1 VLLNVFLGIAAAG
14 AAYYLAAWWSASRE
28 LRRLSYIEI
37 RNAQIEEDLR
47 MERRSSRRQRI
58 EHRLANLGYEGD
70 WTPLLVGVALI
81 YLVIAVVLSFFGFGD
96 AIGAVLALPIAIV
109 GAVAALANTRRKR
122 YAKFEQQLLKV
133 LSSVAGH
140 LEAGDTPP
148 MAFQKAARLAENPMR
163 TELQTALATQLG
175 TETLSQTIGQLSTR
189 YPSRAMTLLVA
200 ALSIDDRVGA
210 QLSPALRQAQ
220 STLERQFEL
229 SAEATAEISQAR
241 GEFFAISG
249 VMATIGFALIAGSGG
264 TAREAYASFM
274 GIAVLA
280 LALANYGV
288 GVWRALRIFRRAAS
302 GR

>member
-1 VLLNVFLGIAAAG
+1 MLLNVLLGIAAGG
-14 AAYYLAAWWSASRE
+14 AAYYLAAWWAASRE
-28 LRRLSYIEI
+28 LRNLSYIEI
-37 RNAQIEEDLR
+37 RNAQMEEDLR
-47 MERRSSRRQRI
+47 IERQATRRQRV
-58 EHRLANLGYEGD
+58 EARLANLGYEGD
-70 WTPLLVGVALI
+70 WTPLLVGIALI
-81 YLVIAVVLSFFGFGD
+81 YLLIAVVLSFFGFGD
-96 AIGAVLALPIAIV
+96 VIGAVLALPISV
-109 GAVAALANTRRKR
+109 FGAVAALANARRKR
-122 YAKFEQQLLKV
+122 FNKFEMQLLKV

-163 TELQTALATQLG
+163 RELQAALASQVG
-175 TETLSQTIGQLSTR
+175 TETLSQTIGQLADR

-229 SAEATAEISQAR
+229 AAESTAEISQAR

-249 VMATIGFALIAGSGG
+249 VMAAIAIALIAGSGG
-264 TAREAYASFM
+264 TAREAYSSFL

-280 LALANYGV
+280 VALLNYGV
-288 GVWRALRIFRRAAS
+288 GVWRSMRIFKRAAA

>member
-1 VLLNVFLGIAAAG
+1 MSIFLGIAAGG

-37 RNAQIEEDLR
+37 RNAQIDEDLR
-47 MERRSSRRQRI
+47 IERRSSRRQRM
-58 EHRLANLGYEGD
+58 ELRLANLGYEGD
-70 WTPLLVGVALI
+70 WTPLLVGIALI
-81 YLVIAVVLSFFGFGD
+81 YLVIAVALSFFGFGD
-96 AIGAVLALPIAIV
+96 VLGAVLALPIAVV
-109 GAVAALANTRRKR
+109 GAVAALANSRRKR
-122 YAKFEQQLLKV
+122 YTKFEFQLLKV

-163 TELQTALATQLG
+163 TELQSALASQLG
-175 TETLSQTIGQLSTR
+175 TETLSQTIGQLSLR

-241 GEFFAISG
+241 GEFFAISA
-249 VMATIGFALIAGSGG
+249 VMAAIGFALIAGSGG

-274 GIAVLA
+274 GISVLA

-288 GVWRALRIFRRAAS
+288 GVWRAFRIFRRAES